1 MDKYFREAEV
11 KSDESEPSAVSIL
24 LSASE
29 MQPHT
34 DDTRALGR
42 MPLGVCNWIYMK
54 PVLQLFLGTRSSPEN
69 LVCSWA
75 KG

>member
-29 MQPHT
+29 MQPRT
-34 DDTRALGR
+34 DATWG
-42 MPLGVCNWIYMK
+42 
-54 PVLQLFLGTRSSPEN
+54 LQLDLHEACAPAFPRHKIQS
-69 LVCSWA
+69 
-75 KG
+75 

>member
-11 KSDESEPSAVSIL
+11 KQDESEPNAVSIL

-29 MQPHT
+29 MQHHT
-34 DDTRALGR
+34 DDTRVLSG

-54 PVLQLFLGTRSSPEN
+54 PMLQFFLGTRSSPEN
-69 LVCSWA
+69 LVCSRR